1 MFSGK
6 FIGSPKP
13 ATESHV
19 VNSMIWIRPELRV
32 QESDCSRA
40 ALKRLSKESARDDGL
55 TSTESARVLQDMEK
69 RLLNAKDVDGRLP
82 WMVAQEYGHE
92 ELASYLFLRAELVS
106 LRDSFSLQV
115 QRARK
120 GG

>member
-1 MFSGK
+1 MAQTRAQ
-6 FIGSPKP
+6 PHP
-13 ATESHV
+13 R
-19 VNSMIWIRPELRV
+19 RP
-32 QESDCSRA
+32 
-40 ALKRLSKESARDDGL
+40 RLSLSARRRASVSSG
-55 TSTESARVLQDMEK
+55 
-69 RLLNAKDVDGRLP
+69 RLPRAKDVDGRLP